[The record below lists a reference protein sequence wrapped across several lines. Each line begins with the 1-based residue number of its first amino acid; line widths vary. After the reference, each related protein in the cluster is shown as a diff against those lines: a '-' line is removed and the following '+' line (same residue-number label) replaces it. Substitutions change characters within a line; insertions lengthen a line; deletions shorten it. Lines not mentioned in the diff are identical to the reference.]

1 MNAPNTNADVFFH
14 LNADYHVAPEATG
27 RELLEDAHCLLN
39 CARETVNFA
48 AIGLMDGDSELS
60 ANPKAV
66 ASMLFGVYHTLLMA
80 QGATEAALH
89 RGTAAAIAGAQL
101 GARFGDD

>member
-27 RELLEDAHCLLN
+27 EALLEDAGRFLE
-39 CARETVNFA
+39 CASEAVNFA
-48 AIGLMDGDSELS
+48 AIGLMDGDSELY
-60 ANPKAV
+60 ANPKSA

-80 QGATEAALH
+80 KGAIEAALH
-89 RGTAAAIAGAQL
+89 RGAGAIASAQPHA
-101 GARFGDD
+101 GSGND